1 MAKTTTL
8 SIPARYPA
16 TLIISQGDGASLFV
30 NQDTV
35 NSVWLGDTNAIE
47 AGDLL
52 NTVELPPSAST
63 TLTGAQD
70 MFAIASN
77 APVKLGQMPSGVNF
91 FPGTLAI
98 NGNVTATVS
107 GDVNIGNTPDVNATI
122 TGTPTVDIASGTVDV
137 TTSAPI
143 NVSAGLVQVN
153 QIKPVTLAGLVPAVA
168 AGTTSSVTTV
178 TMPTD
183 AEGYMLITSI
193 SSNPI
198 TAIFDVVIQHQDGFG
213 GILFTEQI
221 TGSIFGADSI
231 IRGKLYGPVLAIKI
245 VNANASFVSTVTAG
259 IFTTAN
265 TVTMNIFGLSVY
277 DSGISKRPLVGDGL
291 VVGSFNVTPPGSTTA
306 FPVQNMMDYTGQV
319 NIMSTNTT
327 GGGLVYRFR
336 LLGYQVSTGTSPV
349 MRYVS
354 NTTSGATDS
363 INATIAVPNTFN
375 MLLLDTTAAVS
386 GVVIGQVTA
395 GLAIG

>member
-52 NTVELPPSAST
+52 NAVELPPSAST

-153 QIKPVTLAGLVPAVA
+153 QIKPVTLAGLIPAVA

-213 GILFTEQI
+213 SILFTEQI

-291 VVGSFNVTPPGSTTA
+291 VVGSFNVTPPGSTTG

-336 LLGYQVSTGTSPV
+336 LLGYQVSTGTSAV